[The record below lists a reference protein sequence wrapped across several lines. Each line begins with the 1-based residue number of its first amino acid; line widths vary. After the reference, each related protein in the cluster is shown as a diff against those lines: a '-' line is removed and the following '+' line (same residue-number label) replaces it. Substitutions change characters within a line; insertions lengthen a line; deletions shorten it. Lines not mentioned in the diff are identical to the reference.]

1 MKIYRIEMMLCGTIY
16 VKANDEAE
24 ALTKMRDFSNDVFYF
39 VGENI
44 TDLRYSDP
52 RLPEVSLG
60 QTFTGHGLCEDDL
73 SEVELVA
80 VLEQE
85 DA

>member
-1 MKIYRIEMMLCGTIY
+1 MKVYRTEMMLCGTIY

-44 TDLRYSDP
+44 TDLRYRDP
-52 RLPEVSLG
+52 LLPEISLG
-60 QTFTGHGLCEDDL
+60 QTFTGHGLCEDDV